1 MSVSATCMWTEQ
13 RAQATASSPS
23 ARRPDRPEVSVWNS
37 SLAPVTTPSS
47 SLTNVMSHG
56 VHSMGQ
62 GPTPVFEPSG
72 APGSGQEVFPAL
84 YRRSFFFQ
92 PGTGNT
98 YNLSLR
104 MKRTAADQNSNMK
117 LLHERRDSRK
127 SHASVYPRRDGLS
140 IRSTRCRCCCPM
152 RYCSR
157 STRSGWSLQSSGCPG
172 GRRGSRCRSRLLQ
185 S

>member
-23 ARRPDRPEVSVWNS
+23 ARRPDRPDVNVWNS
-37 SLAPVTTPSS
+37 KRAPVTTPSS
-47 SLTNVMSHG
+47 LLTNVTSHG
-56 VHSMGQ
+56 VHSKGQ
-62 GPTPVFEPSG
+62 GPTAVFEPSG
-72 APGSGQEVFPAL
+72 APGIGQEVVPAL
-84 YRRSFFFQ
+84 KRRSLFLH
-92 PGTGNT
+92 PGAGNR
-98 YNLSLR
+98 YNLR
-104 MKRTAADQNSNMK
+104 REANRTTLDQNSNMM

-152 RYCSR
+152 RCCSR